1 MYYLLSQARFFLNYL
16 SFLFL
21 SLFMFSLCAS
31 YQYMYIHTHT
41 YIQLVFI
48 VDIGGRHYCRNYS
61 HFTPGRTDLQQ
72 DQMIY
77 SRPNILS
84 GRTRVCSRV
93 CLTLKA
99 CSHSFLR
106 ALAGIAN
113 SNARLVMKMSVPGR
127 SKKKKLLGSFGH
139 LSVFTV

>member
-72 DQMIY
+72 DRSWTYPGVSLNHMNIKQGRSGSPHENGRGNGFWVGKQDLSM
-77 SRPNILS
+77 NILFGFNNPMKPTVGIS
-84 GRTRVCSRV
+84 SAHP
-93 CLTLKA
+93 L
-99 CSHSFLR
+99 LR
-106 ALAGIAN
+106 
-113 SNARLVMKMSVPGR
+113 S
-127 SKKKKLLGSFGH
+127 
-139 LSVFTV
+139 